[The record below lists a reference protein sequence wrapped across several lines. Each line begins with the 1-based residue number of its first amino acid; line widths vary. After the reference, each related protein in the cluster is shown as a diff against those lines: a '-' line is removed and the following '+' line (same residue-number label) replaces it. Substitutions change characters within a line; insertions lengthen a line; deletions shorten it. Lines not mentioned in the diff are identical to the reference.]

1 MSSTSESGHAIN
13 LANFDTLI
21 SFVKGYGEVYN
32 PTKNSIKVESLETI
46 FVNSKQAIEAVDNVK
61 PANTNAVSARRV
73 AFAPL
78 NKLITRVNNAIK
90 ATDNVDNISGGPI
103 IAPIPISAP
112 AFAPAAP
119 TPPPNSAINGTIAS
133 GNAVPTATKIDP
145 VTPSEIPN
153 FSPTCSRALQN
164 IIAATK
170 IKIIPRI
177 NWIKLT
183 IKFFP

>member
-21 SFVKGYGEVYN
+21 SFVKGYGEAYN

-90 ATDNVDNISGGPI
+90 ATDTTEQVDDSVK
-103 IAPIPISAP
+103 
-112 AFAPAAP
+112 
-119 TPPPNSAINGTIAS
+119 T
-133 GNAVPTATKIDP
+133 
-145 VTPSEIPN
+145 
-153 FSPTCSRALQN
+153 
-164 IIAATK
+164 
-170 IKIIPRI
+170 
-177 NWIKLT
+177 
-183 IKFFP
+183 

>member
-90 ATDNVDNISGGPI
+90 ATDTTEQVDDSVKTLVRKLQGTR
-103 IAPIPISAP
+103 ASARISAEEK
-112 AFAPAAP
+112 AALEAEGK
-119 TPPPNSAINGTIAS
+119 NVNQSSDSQMSFDNRLAHFFKLIMLLKS
-133 GNAVPTATKIDP
+133 
-145 VTPSEIPN
+145 IPN
-153 FSPTCSRALQN
+153 TTQ
-164 IIAATK
+164 TK
-170 IKIIPRI
+170 KI
-177 NWIKLT
+177 
-183 IKFFP
+183 